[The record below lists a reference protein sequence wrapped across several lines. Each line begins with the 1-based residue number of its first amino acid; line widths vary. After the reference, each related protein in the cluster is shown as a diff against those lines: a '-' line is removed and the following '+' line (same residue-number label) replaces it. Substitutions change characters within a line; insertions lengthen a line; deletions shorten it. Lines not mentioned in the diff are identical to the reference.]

1 MTIAVCKS
9 ASLHH
14 PAISVASGTTVQL
27 PNSLTRSYTEM
38 KIQTISFVYCQ
49 FKTGF
54 SKRIATNAG
63 YLKAVFNDHWNDVQE
78 VILPDK
84 SV

>member
-1 MTIAVCKS
+1 
-9 ASLHH
+9 
-14 PAISVASGTTVQL
+14 
-27 PNSLTRSYTEM
+27 M